1 MMSHASRAS
10 FQKKLAASQAPLK
23 ASSLSNA
30 KLMEFET
37 LFLEKLTGRYK
48 NIKIGVTKLFGMYD
62 VDRSGDLDVK
72 EFGEALK
79 VS

>member
-1 MMSHASRAS
+1 M
-10 FQKKLAASQAPLK
+10 
-23 ASSLSNA
+23 SNA